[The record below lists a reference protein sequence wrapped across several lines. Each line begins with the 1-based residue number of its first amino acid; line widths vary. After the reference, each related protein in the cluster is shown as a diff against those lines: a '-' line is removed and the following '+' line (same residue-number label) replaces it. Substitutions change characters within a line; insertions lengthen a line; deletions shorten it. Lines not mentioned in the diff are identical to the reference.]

1 MICGIGVDIAD
12 VAKVGES
19 IKQYG
24 DRYLNKVFTP
34 GEIEYCHNVPIATQ
48 RYAARFAAKE
58 AAMKALSTGCTEEV
72 SWKNFEVVNEPSGQP
87 TLKANGRALQLLTEL
102 QVSRT
107 WLSLTHNPEYAIAYV
122 VFEREQST

>member
-19 IKQYG
+19 IKRYG

-34 GEIEYCHNVPIATQ
+34 GEIEYCRNVPISNQ

-72 SWKNFEVVNEPSGQP
+72 SWKNFEVINEPSGQP
-87 TLKANGRALQLLTEL
+87 TLRANGGALELLTEL
-102 QVSRT
+102 EVSRT

-122 VFEREQST
+122 VFEQA

>member
-12 VAKVGES
+12 VVKMGES
-19 IKQYG
+19 IRRYG
-24 DRYLNKVFTP
+24 ERYLNKVFTP
-34 GEIEYCHNVPIATQ
+34 GEIEYCRDVPIAIQ

-58 AAMKALSTGCTEEV
+58 AAMKALSTGCTEEI

-87 TLKANGRALQLLTEL
+87 TLRAHGRALELLIEL
-102 QVSRT
+102 HISRT

-122 VFEREQST
+122 VFERE